1 MNKALI
7 SALLLAAGGCASL
20 PHEVATKVIDRW
32 EGPSAEAG
40 RALLQRYGVPDDVTP
55 NQLVWDRRGV
65 WKRTVV
71 WNRAPVYR
79 TPGDLAVMEQT
90 VDYRLDLMQT
100 VQLLAFSDGLVVDLA
115 HGELSSRAGNEGIN
129 YLTLNLADEIVRG
142 AKTVQQAQA
151 AYTRIVSLTAA
162 GKTSPYTQKLLFAS
176 ARTKGP

>member
-1 MNKALI
+1 MKRALFC
-7 SALLLAAGGCASL
+7 ALLASGGCASL
-20 PHEVATKVIDRW
+20 PSDVATKVIDRW

-55 NQLVWDRRGV
+55 NRITWDRRGA

-71 WNRAPVYR
+71 WNREPVYR
-79 TPGDLAVMEQT
+79 TPGDLAVLEQT

-129 YLTLNLADEIVRG
+129 YLTLNLADEIARG
-142 AKTVQQAQA
+142 AKSVQQAQA
-151 AYTRIVSLTAA
+151 AYTRIVTLAAA
-162 GKTSPYTQKLLFAS
+162 GKTSPYTEKLLFA
-176 ARTKGP
+176 TPP